1 MASEDWDGGE
11 ERVHPQRWRRVISDP
26 DHRRLL
32 PRYHLHDAVVG
43 FFDHRSFISFSGR
56 GRFVGPSLPFLPDC
70 GELRLLDICNG
81 LLLCRRRRLSDPRRF
96 DYLVANPATEQWI
109 VLPESGW
116 THKEQIARLGFDP
129 VVSSSH
135 FHVFEFELVEHSAM
149 GMSGDHDGNVV
160 AVEIYSSE
168 TGVWIHRNN
177 GWGCIIRTLDIWR
190 SVFFKGMLHLIT
202 MDDVVAVVDVEGNSW
217 RTIPMPET
225 FVDPYYG
232 VDDGFIN
239 VSQDCLCFVNTDR
252 DDLYKLL
259 VWVLEDYS
267 SDQWTLKHT
276 VSHLHLFGTDKQHF
290 GYDYKVVS
298 IHPKRN
304 IIFLVSLNDGI
315 FISYEMDSREVH
327 YICELGDILTR
338 HYLPYVPL
346 YSESLAN
353 EARREG
359 IPPPDDNLT
368 DDLLV
373 EVLSR
378 VPYKTLCRLKCVCWR
393 WRRVIS
399 HPDSD
404 HRLPRYHLH
413 GAIAGFF
420 DHYDVR
426 FADVSTA
433 AGAGAGG
440 RPLFLDPSLHFL
452 PRCRA
457 LDLLDSCNGLLLC
470 RCWRISDYRRR
481 FDYLVVNHAT
491 RQWVVLPESARS
503 DKRQIAY
510 LGFDPAVSSSHFH
523 AFELVE
529 KNPANADGEADD
541 GELDATIDAL
551 EIYSSE
557 TGVWSHKDIGWGHQI
572 GVLDDWRSV
581 FFNGMLHLITMGY
594 VVAVVDVE
602 GNSWRTIP
610 MPQTL
615 DDPDCSVDDGFVDLS
630 QGRLYFVNTDRYD
643 LYNSLS
649 VWVLQDYSSDQWTLK
664 HTVSHLHLFGR
675 RRKDFGHD
683 Y

>member
-1 MASEDWDGGE
+1 MAFQVWIPPAAEKLTDDLLVEVLS
-11 ERVHPQRWRRVISDP
+11 RVPYKSLCRSKRVCRQWRRVISDP

-70 GELRLLDICNG
+70 GDLRLLDICNG

-129 VVSSSH
+129 AVSSSH

-232 VDDGFIN
+232 VDDGFI
-239 VSQDCLCFVNTDR
+239 
-252 DDLYKLL
+252 DDYG
-259 VWVLEDYS
+259 

-346 YSESLAN
+346 YSESL
-353 EARREG
+353 
-359 IPPPDDNLT
+359 
-368 DDLLV
+368 
-373 EVLSR
+373 S
-378 VPYKTLCRLKCVCWR
+378 
-393 WRRVIS
+393 
-399 HPDSD
+399 
-404 HRLPRYHLH
+404 
-413 GAIAGFF
+413 
-420 DHYDVR
+420 
-426 FADVSTA
+426 
-433 AGAGAGG
+433 
-440 RPLFLDPSLHFL
+440 
-452 PRCRA
+452 
-457 LDLLDSCNGLLLC
+457 NG
-470 RCWRISDYRRR
+470 
-481 FDYLVVNHAT
+481 
-491 RQWVVLPESARS
+491 ARS
-503 DKRQIAY
+503 WNGQM
-510 LGFDPAVSSSHFH
+510 
-523 AFELVE
+523 
-529 KNPANADGEADD
+529 
-541 GELDATIDAL
+541 DAL

-572 GVLDDWRSV
+572 GVLDDWSRSST
-581 FFNGMLHLITMGY
+581 GCCI
-594 VVAVVDVE
+594 
-602 GNSWRTIP
+602 
-610 MPQTL
+610 
-615 DDPDCSVDDGFVDLS
+615 
-630 QGRLYFVNTDRYD
+630 
-643 LYNSLS
+643 
-649 VWVLQDYSSDQWTLK
+649 
-664 HTVSHLHLFGR
+664 
-675 RRKDFGHD
+675 
-683 Y
+683 

>member
-1 MASEDWDGGE
+1 
-11 ERVHPQRWRRVISDP
+11 
-26 DHRRLL
+26 
-32 PRYHLHDAVVG
+32 
-43 FFDHRSFISFSGR
+43 
-56 GRFVGPSLPFLPDC
+56 
-70 GELRLLDICNG
+70 
-81 LLLCRRRRLSDPRRF
+81 
-96 DYLVANPATEQWI
+96 
-109 VLPESGW
+109 
-116 THKEQIARLGFDP
+116 
-129 VVSSSH
+129 
-135 FHVFEFELVEHSAM
+135 
-149 GMSGDHDGNVV
+149 

-232 VDDGFIN
+232 VDDGFID

-252 DDLYKLL
+252 DDLYKLS

-290 GYDYKVVS
+290 GYDDKVVS

-378 VPYKTLCRLKCVCWR
+378 VPYKTLCGLKCVCWR

-420 DHYDVR
+420 DHY
-426 FADVSTA
+426 AAPSSST
-433 AGAGAGG
+433 
-440 RPLFLDPSLHFL
+440 
-452 PRCRA
+452 PR
-457 LDLLDSCNGLLLC
+457 ST
-470 RCWRISDYRRR
+470 S
-481 FDYLVVNHAT
+481 FPVVNHAT

-523 AFELVE
+523 VFELVE

-541 GELDATIDAL
+541 GELDATINAL

-615 DDPDCSVDDGFVDLS
+615 DDPDCNVDDGFVDLS